1 MTINPAFIFIALS
14 FLSAVSANNCPPE
27 APFLCGN
34 HMCVQHI
41 SDCEGFEGC
50 TTPEKPYFCSDGKCA
65 SSFRKCEYKFYPCP
79 KLTDKKCGD
88 GICRSDCKGFHSSA
102 CSFFRPIRCADGSCA
117 SSLIECASHLCPGD
131 APYKC
136 KNNDCVESIESCSY
150 PLNIYVA
157 QTVKSVTTDE
167 SAYVTLKSQKGIS
180 LAELHIPE
188 NQNVRISGIALS
200 QVAGSHV
207 RVNEDH
213 ETVYNAFFGLTGEEL
228 TPSSFLRSAV
238 FEIKNNEDPIDP
250 SAEKPKMN
258 ISIKIYVDELKPL
271 EKFDKINF
279 ANVYCLGE
287 LKNNEWRCVSG
298 ETARPRRKAGEFTVN
313 YSGTYAI
320 IFYPDNTTP
329 TFVPGA
335 YCGYLCQSKRYFFV
349 FWFLL
354 LPILGLTFYIL
365 FNLFN
370 LQTQISNVT
379 TENYFLRN
387 KMDELENVQVDFTGQ
402 TVLEKLD
409 EGVQYFNNPLRNE
422 EQESIEEFKVL
433 NQKLQQVRDEAR
445 RVNSNRNKLISSN
458 KSKLEEIK
466 ALRNKLGEYA

>member
-1 MTINPAFIFIALS
+1 MTIAQAFIFIALS
-14 FLSAVSANNCPPE
+14 FIIAVSANNCPPE
-27 APFLCGN
+27 TPFLCGN
-34 HMCVQHI
+34 HGCVQHK

-50 TTPEKPYFCSDGKCA
+50 TSPEKPYFCSDGKCA
-65 SSFRKCEYKFYPCP
+65 VSFRKCEYKFYPCP

-88 GICRSDCKGFHSSA
+88 GICRPDCEGYHSSA
-102 CSFFRPIRCADGSCA
+102 CSFYKPIRCADGSCA

-131 APYKC
+131 APYRC
-136 KNNDCVESIESCSY
+136 KNNDCVETIESCSY

-157 QTVKSVTTDE
+157 HTVKSVTDD
-167 SAYVTLKSQKGIS
+167 SPADVAFKSQAGIP
-180 LAELHIPE
+180 LADMHIPTKL
-188 NQNVRISGIALS
+188 NVQITGVALS

-213 ETVYNAFFGLTGEEL
+213 DVVYMAFFGHSGAEL
-228 TPSSFLRSAV
+228 TPSNFIRSAI
-238 FEIKNNEDPIDP
+238 FEIRNHADPIDP
-250 SAEKPKMN
+250 SIEKPKMN
-258 ISIKIYVDELKPL
+258 LSFKIKVDELKPL
-271 EKFDKINF
+271 QNFDKIQF
-279 ANVYCLGE
+279 SNVYCLGE
-287 LKNNEWRCVSG
+287 LKNKEWRCVSG
-298 ETARPRRKAGEFTVN
+298 ETGRARRKAGEFTVN
-313 YSGTYAI
+313 YSGTYAV
-320 IFYPDNTTP
+320 IFYPDNNTP
-329 TFVPGA
+329 TYVPGA

-354 LPILGLTFYIL
+354 VPILGVTFYIF
-365 FNLFN
+365 FNLLN
-370 LQTQISNVT
+370 LQTQVSNVT

-433 NQKLQQVRDEAR
+433 NQKLQQVKEEAR

-458 KSKLEEIK
+458 KNKLEEIK